1 MKNLNWQHDDSLRP
15 YSRPQRFPHKNSHL
29 RLLSQDYNHLAQLAQ
44 HDGGNVGS
52 EAGKLPLGSMVNF
65 GSNIGEYGC
74 CNPVSGWE
82 ITQLLCI

>member
-1 MKNLNWQHDDSLRP
+1 MKNSNWPHDDNQRP
-15 YSRPQRFPHKNSHL
+15 CSRPRRFLHRNSRS

-52 EAGKLPLGSMVNF
+52 EAGKLPLGSTVNF

-74 CNPVSGWE
+74 CIPDDECGCN
-82 ITQLLCI
+82 